1 MSTLPI
7 TAPLGLAR
15 AGYGLDG
22 LLCLAAF
29 SLLGTGLMMVASASV
44 AVAEKSTG
52 VPLYYFY
59 KQTGFAVLGVM
70 LAALVYAVPIRNWE
84 SSGFWLLTLAF
95 LLLLLVL
102 IPGIGVKVN
111 HARRWLDFGL
121 FRLQASEPARLAIVL
136 YLVGYVTRRRAEL
149 QNSFRGLVK
158 PLVPVVL
165 AGMLL
170 MLEPDFGATALLLT
184 VTMLVLFL
192 AGARLLHLLVLAG
205 VAGVTLTGLVMSAS
219 YRMQRLMSFTDP
231 FADIE
236 NGGWQLAQSLIAI
249 GRGEWTGVG
258 LGNSVQKLLYL
269 PETHTDFIFA
279 IWAEEFGLLGVVVL
293 MAMFALLVSRAFRIG
308 NNAEI
313 RGQYFPAHLCYAIG
327 GWIGLQVLINIAV
340 NMGLLPT
347 KGLTLPLLSY
357 GGSSLITV
365 CLMVALLLR
374 VDHEN
379 RLAHATS
386 PAGGLRL

>member
-1 MSTLPI
+1 M
-7 TAPLGLAR
+7 GLAR

-165 AGMLL
+165 AGVLL

-205 VAGVTLTGLVMSAS
+205 VAGATLTGLVMSAS

-308 NNAEI
+308 NNAEL
-313 RGQYFPAHLCYAIG
+313 RGQHFPAHLCYAIG